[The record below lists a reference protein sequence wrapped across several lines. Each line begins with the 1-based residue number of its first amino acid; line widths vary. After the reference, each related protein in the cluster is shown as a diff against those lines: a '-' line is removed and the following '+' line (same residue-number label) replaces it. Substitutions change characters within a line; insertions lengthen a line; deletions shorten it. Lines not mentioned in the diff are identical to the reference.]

1 MKSLTID
8 SKKEQPLLH
17 RTEVSGTVLFEGA
30 TPSRISLLEDLGKK
44 LQVNPEVLSLQHI
57 HNAFGSQKAQFMAY
71 TYKTAEAKKKY
82 ETVLSHLKKKD
93 QKEKKAEA
101 K

>member
-1 MKSLTID
+1 MKSLTIEA
-8 SKKEQPLLH
+8 KKEQLLLQ
-17 RTEVSGTVLFEGA
+17 RTEISGTLLFAGA
-30 TPSRISLLEDLGKK
+30 TPSKISLIEDLGKK
-44 LQVNPEVLSLQHI
+44 LQVNPEMISLQYI
-57 HNAFGSQKAQFMAY
+57 HNAFGSQKARFMAY
-71 TYKTAEAKKKY
+71 TYNTAEAKKKY